1 MGIYSLG
8 EKGTMHI
15 NFLLQVSC
23 KLVYNLS
30 RRLTALISCPGVTY
44 LSNTV
49 LRSGNNFGEYSVIT
63 SDRAINE
70 K

>member
-1 MGIYSLG
+1 MC
-8 EKGTMHI
+8 I
-15 NFLLQVSC
+15 NFLFQVSC

-30 RRLTALISCPGVTY
+30 NHLTALIFCPGVTC
-44 LSNTV
+44 LGNSV

-63 SDRAINE
+63 TDRTIYE